1 MKELVCDGLLLELN
15 EYPIKTEGELP
26 HVFEDPDV
34 NHFLP
39 VLLELLRVELLK
51 LQVCRYR

>member
-1 MKELVCDGLLLELN
+1 MKQLIGDSLLRELD

-26 HVFEDPDV
+26 YVFEDPDV

-39 VLLELLRVELLK
+39 VFLQLLGVELLEL
-51 LQVCRYR
+51 